1 MSERECKTLEL
12 PRMTTFVRIASLLFA
27 AGVCWASSAS
37 AQTPGPGRHYLHH
50 GQMPPGMIGQG
61 QLQRGGPVAGYFQPV
76 EIRGPEGALV
86 ATAVENTFGPAR
98 ALPYCAGFLIGQV
111 YRLRVTNIPRHEGA
125 ELFPTIEVIDRLYP
139 PAGQERQFPIVVE
152 LIEDDLEQALNGK
165 FVTRVVYLED
175 PRNALPARSDGQ
187 PQSWFDVGP
196 GKDPLL
202 TADMLGRPVAII
214 RLGARLPGDVGR
226 EDDRFFYGC
235 PPLVEYPAAVK
246 VLPRPPVRGP
256 QAPSVPEPAAT
267 PAADPSVRARP
278 AANPTAELGASL
290 PQRAPA
296 PAVPLD
302 VRAALRGSADNGTT
316 AAAAKI
322 R

>member
-1 MSERECKTLEL
+1 
-12 PRMTTFVRIASLLFA
+12 MTTVVRIASLLFA

-76 EIRGPEGALV
+76 EVRGPAGVLV
-86 ATAVENTFGPAR
+86 ATAVENNFGPAR
-98 ALPYCAGFLIGQV
+98 ATPYCAGLLIGQV
-111 YRLRVTNIPRHEGA
+111 YRLRVTNIPGYDGA
-125 ELFPTIEVIDRLYP
+125 ELFPTIELIDRLYP

-152 LIEDDLEQALNGK
+152 LIQDDLEQALSGK

-175 PRNALPARSDGQ
+175 PRNALPARSDGK

-202 TADMLGRPVAII
+202 TADMLGRPVAIV

-256 QAPSVPEPAAT
+256 QAPAVPEPAAA
-267 PAADPSVRARP
+267 PAADSSARARP
-278 AANPTAELGASL
+278 ASDSNAELTTAI
-290 PQRAPA
+290 PRRAPA
-296 PAVPLD
+296 PATPLD
-302 VRAALRGSADNGTT
+302 VRAALRGAADNGTT
-316 AAAAKI
+316 AAAAKT